1 MTEGI
6 WRERIF
12 DAKTDFWHMSSQ
24 VWTWISMQSS
34 NTESKR
40 YFCKAWMWNGQ
51 IVSFGWFNVHRIG
64 AEMRAFWRVSAS
76 LSQFWLLE
84 VVRGVHVPRKIA
96 RRIHFWGFLSSKM
109 SILRATS
116 IFHRTDACATVPIPA
131 MIPRGP
137 VVVVVPVPV
146 RHLAAESSE
155 MLKRNRQNISET
167 SVC

>member
-96 RRIHFWGFLSSKM
+96 VRRIHFWGFLSSKM

-116 IFHRTDACATVPIPA
+116 IFHRTDAWSL
-131 MIPRGP
+131 
-137 VVVVVPVPV
+137 V
-146 RHLAAESSE
+146 RSS
-155 MLKRNRQNISET
+155 RRSSVRTPPQRIET
-167 SVC
+167 SVGVLVSPFETAPALGPCSLQ

>member
-1 MTEGI
+1 MAQFLAGT
-6 WRERIF
+6 
-12 DAKTDFWHMSSQ
+12 
-24 VWTWISMQSS
+24 
-34 NTESKR
+34 NR
-40 YFCKAWMWNGQ
+40 YFQKWQRGFGGNAFLTPKQTFDTCLHKCGHEFQCRVQTLSLSDTFGKAWMWNGQ

-116 IFHRTDACATVPIPA
+116 IFHRTDACSNTNTQWFN
-131 MIPRGP
+131 G
-137 VVVVVPVPV
+137 
-146 RHLAAESSE
+146 
-155 MLKRNRQNISET
+155 QN
-167 SVC
+167 

>member
-1 MTEGI
+1 MAQFLAGTNRYFQKWQRGFGGNAFLTPKQT
-6 WRERIF
+6 F
-12 DAKTDFWHMSSQ
+12 DTCLHKL
-24 VWTWISMQSS
+24 WTWISMQSS

-76 LSQFWLLE
+76 LSQFWWLE

-96 RRIHFWGFLSSKM
+96 WRIHFWGFLSSKM

-116 IFHRTDACATVPIPA
+116 IFHRTDACDSRTQPNHFGKFASK
-131 MIPRGP
+131 
-137 VVVVVPVPV
+137 
-146 RHLAAESSE
+146 LARC
-155 MLKRNRQNISET
+155 M
-167 SVC
+167 

>member
-1 MTEGI
+1 MAQFLAGT
-6 WRERIF
+6 
-12 DAKTDFWHMSSQ
+12 
-24 VWTWISMQSS
+24 
-34 NTESKR
+34 NR
-40 YFCKAWMWNGQ
+40 YFQSWQRGFGGNAFLTPKQTFDTCLHKCGHEFQCRVQTLSLSDTFGKAWMWNGQ

-116 IFHRTDACATVPIPA
+116 IFHRTDAWLTRGRYVMQISNAPA
-131 MIPRGP
+131 
-137 VVVVVPVPV
+137 
-146 RHLAAESSE
+146 SSC
-155 MLKRNRQNISET
+155 SE
-167 SVC
+167 